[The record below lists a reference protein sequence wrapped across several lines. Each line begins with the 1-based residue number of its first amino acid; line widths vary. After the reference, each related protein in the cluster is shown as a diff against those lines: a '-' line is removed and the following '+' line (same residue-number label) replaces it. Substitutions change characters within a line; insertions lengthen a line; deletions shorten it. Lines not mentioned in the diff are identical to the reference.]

1 MKNLVILLISFI
13 LFTISCADPQTK
25 NVVEQK
31 DLDKTA
37 ISQNSPPSVSITQ
50 NDTATN
56 QNLISIK
63 KTPLSKTG
71 NPSVKIT
78 PESESAS
85 PSSNTI
91 AATPKSSADQTN
103 ESIFNK
109 KSQVFTFKTHVETVL
124 RATEGTTLTVPA
136 DCFETETGNIL
147 RGDVRLEIK
156 EFLKTSDMILANLV
170 TQSDEKYL
178 ETGGMI
184 HLNATNMNGNPVK
197 IRNDKDIKITLPR
210 APKSEDKQLFYGN
223 PQTNGRINWTLAK
236 PRVDSFTAPVY
247 TIVDQSPEFP
257 DGQAALFRYIQQR
270 LVYPKIAREN
280 EIEGTVYVNFTV
292 STTGLIYNVQVRRGI
307 GGGCNEEAARI
318 VKSMPRWKPGRSGG
332 VRVPVQYT
340 LPVRFRLDDK
350 NIPTRDS
357 LTEFKTDS
365 LSFAQDSAHLD
376 KLLEMDDAQEYI
388 MRTQRLG
395 WINCDRFW
403 DLQNTQRTDLVVWN
417 NKSDA
422 EIRLVFKNY
431 RSIIAAWSNTEKKAH
446 FAGVPIGQ
454 PVFIVATSPE
464 GGKFNVSV
472 TETVISKDQSTTIE
486 LKEVD
491 KQAFLKELHR
501 LDSINE

>member
-1 MKNLVILLISFI
+1 MKNPFPILLVST
-13 LFTISCADPQTK
+13 LFYLNSCLNPQSN
-25 NVVEQK
+25 NVAEQSQTVETPPIQV
-31 DLDKTA
+31 DT
-37 ISQNSPPSVSITQ
+37 PPSVSTVQ
-50 NDTATN
+50 NDALMPLKLPPLVSHKVAQTRCSLPFVVTIDSSEKRISETAF
-56 QNLISIK
+56 S
-63 KTPLSKTG
+63 
-71 NPSVKIT
+71 
-78 PESESAS
+78 
-85 PSSNTI
+85 
-91 AATPKSSADQTN
+91 
-103 ESIFNK
+103 K
-109 KSQVFTFKTHVETVL
+109 KSQIFTFKTNIETVL

-136 DCFETETGNIL
+136 DCFETEMGNIL

-184 HLNATNMNGNPVK
+184 HLNATDMNGNPVK
-197 IRNDKDIKITLPR
+197 IRSDKDIKITLPR

-223 PQTNGRINWTLAK
+223 PQTNGSINWTLAK

-257 DGQAALFRYIQQR
+257 NGQAALFRYIQQR
-270 LVYPKIAREN
+270 LVYPKVAREN

-292 STTGLIYNVQVRRGI
+292 STNGSIYNVKVRRGI

-472 TETVISKDQSTTIE
+472 TETVISKDQSATIE